1 MKRVITALLAALLV
15 LSLAACGSGV
25 ETKKLAGTW
34 TCTVD
39 VTDRMNA
46 AAEQALGLSAADGA
60 AQMTLQLVLTVT
72 EDGAYTLR
80 YDSDAARTALDA
92 YAAAL
97 HPAAVESVYAAAEE
111 QGFSREEYDAAME
124 KAGIT
129 AAHCA
134 SVGIGS
140 PGTCDS
146 ANGVVVRAYNLG
158 WFNVPVCSMVTARLG
173 FPCHLSNDANCA
185 ALAETVAGAAVGC
198 RNMVLVTLGT
208 GVGGGIISDGKLL
221 EGVGGTGAEVGHT
234 VLVLDG
240 EDCTC
245 GRKGCWEAYA
255 SATALIRQGKRAA
268 AAQLESLLAGYGEG
282 LTGKDVFDAAAA
294 GDAAAQAVVDRYCVY
309 VAAGITDLVN
319 ILGPEKVLIGG
330 GISRQ
335 GDRGRPA
342 GQRGGHHRR
351 SSTVS
356 KNAPWV
362 RPGVRFLCRL

>member
-1 MKRVITALLAALLV
+1 MKRVITVLLAVLLA

-60 AQMTLQLVLTVT
+60 AKMPLQLVLTVT

-146 ANGVVVRAYNLG
+146 ANGVVVAIFAGVDEEELLSLLTGRSAALTGYCRAESGQLYLAD
-158 WFNVPVCSMVTARLG
+158 TA
-173 FPCHLSNDANCA
+173 AE
-185 ALAETVAGAAVGC
+185 LAETADC
-198 RNMVLVTLGT
+198 LSYTL
-208 GVGGGIISDGKLL
+208 SDGTMTWTDAQGELSSQLTEQEQELL
-221 EGVGGTGAEVGHT
+221 RVPLTWT
-234 VLVLDG
+234 
-240 EDCTC
+240 
-245 GRKGCWEAYA
+245 
-255 SATALIRQGKRAA
+255 KRAE
-268 AAQLESLLAGYGEG
+268 ES
-282 LTGKDVFDAAAA
+282 K
-294 GDAAAQAVVDRYCVY
+294 
-309 VAAGITDLVN
+309 
-319 ILGPEKVLIGG
+319 
-330 GISRQ
+330 
-335 GDRGRPA
+335 
-342 GQRGGHHRR
+342 
-351 SSTVS
+351 
-356 KNAPWV
+356 
-362 RPGVRFLCRL
+362 